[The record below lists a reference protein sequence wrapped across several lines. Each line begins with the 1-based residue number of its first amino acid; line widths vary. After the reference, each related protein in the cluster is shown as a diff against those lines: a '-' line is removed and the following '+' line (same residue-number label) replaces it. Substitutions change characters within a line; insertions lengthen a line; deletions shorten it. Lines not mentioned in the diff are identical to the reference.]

1 MHTKSMSVN
10 YLVALV
16 TDKSQFQLPLTGVTT
31 AENYCPTSSE
41 ASVHLLN
48 KSYLEVNVV
57 PYQKG
62 G

>member
-1 MHTKSMSVN
+1 MSIN

-57 PYQKG
+57 PYEKG